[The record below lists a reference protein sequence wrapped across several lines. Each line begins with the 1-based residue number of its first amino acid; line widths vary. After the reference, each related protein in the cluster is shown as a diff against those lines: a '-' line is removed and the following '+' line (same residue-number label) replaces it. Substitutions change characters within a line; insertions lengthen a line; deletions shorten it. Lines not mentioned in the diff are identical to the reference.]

1 MPIPTPKKNRSELE
15 ARYRTL
21 ISRALAAAEKK
32 DVDSTK
38 QLFNQLI
45 MVRADLFSLEIK
57 ELQDEHEHNK
67 LLPAQLLELER
78 RKKELAKQLEE
89 EMMKTSL
96 ALDALLKE

>member
-1 MPIPTPKKNRSELE
+1 MPIPTLKKNRSEIE

-32 DVDSTK
+32 DTDSTK

-45 MVRADLFSLEIK
+45 MVRADLFALEIK
-57 ELQDEHEHNK
+57 ELQDRYGHNK
-67 LLPAQLLELER
+67 LLPTQVLELET

-89 EMMKTSL
+89 EVMKTSL
-96 ALDALLKE
+96 AFDALLKK